1 LDHEGLTTAPH
12 FPRNVLCVI
21 KRVRCETAR
30 EAEVAQ
36 LEVEVRMPAPSSF
49 DENTTRRPIC
59 RAVQM
64 LRSMSCPFVL
74 GYIDSWMH
82 RDSLCIVTEYC
93 PGGDLYQHLKR
104 EKVDLSEDTVL
115 DYFLQTT
122 QALAHLHERAV
133 MHRDVKVRALCI
145 RARCRQ
151 RAWCC
156 EVALAF
162 SHIGIQ
168 SQNIFI
174 ADNGRLRLGK
184 PCCRLLFC
192 RH

>member
-1 LDHEGLTTAPH
+1 
-12 FPRNVLCVI
+12 
-21 KRVRCETAR
+21 
-30 EAEVAQ
+30 
-36 LEVEVRMPAPSSF
+36 
-49 DENTTRRPIC
+49 
-59 RAVQM
+59 
-64 LRSMSCPFVL
+64 MSCPFVL

-93 PGGDLYQHLKR
+93 PGGDLYQRLKR
-104 EKVDLSEDTVL
+104 EKADLSEDTVL

-133 MHRDVKVRALCI
+133 MHRDVKVRTLCI

-156 EVALAF
+156 EVALAP
-162 SHIGIQ
+162 SHIGVQ

-184 PCCRLLFC
+184 PCCSL
-192 RH
+192 

>member
-1 LDHEGLTTAPH
+1 MRPFRAAAELDHEGLTTTPH

-93 PGGDLYQHLKR
+93 PGGDLYQRLKK

-133 MHRDVKVRALCI
+133 MHRDVKVRALSFAFA
-145 RARCRQ
+145 RAAASARGAAR
-151 RAWCC
+151 WLSPFLTS
-156 EVALAF
+156 AL
-162 SHIGIQ
+162 SRRTSSSPTTG
-168 SQNIFI
+168 
-174 ADNGRLRLGK
+174 G
-184 PCCRLLFC
+184 CV
-192 RH
+192 